1 MHGDDDVIWEA
12 LGEYRGPLVART
24 FVRYCVAKYND
35 RIMELSYRAYVT
47 ESLRLAPQMMYLTGR
62 WIDTIYG
69 KGRDDRSA
77 DEIVDDVIGRL
88 NGD

>member
-1 MHGDDDVIWEA
+1 MVRA
-12 LGEYRGPLVART
+12 
-24 FVRYCVAKYND
+24 FVRYCSAKFHD
-35 RIMELSYRAYVT
+35 RMVELSYRVYVT
-47 ESLRLAPQMMYLTGR
+47 DSLRLAPQMMYLTGR

-88 NGD
+88 NGA